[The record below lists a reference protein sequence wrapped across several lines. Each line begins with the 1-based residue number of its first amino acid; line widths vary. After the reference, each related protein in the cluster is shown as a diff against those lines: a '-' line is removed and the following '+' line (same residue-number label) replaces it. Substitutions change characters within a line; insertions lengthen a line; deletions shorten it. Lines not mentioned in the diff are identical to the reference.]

1 MNKKLICY
9 FSPTGTTKEVAIK
22 IANVI
27 NGDLFEI
34 EPVSKYTSDDLNWQ
48 DKNSRSSVEMQ
59 DKSSRPT
66 IKNKVDNISDYD
78 KVVIGFPIWWYTAP
92 TIINTFLEENDLINK
107 EVFIFVTSGGSS
119 EEKSFNDLRDLYK
132 NINFIKAK
140 RFNYNLNDE
149 EIKKFLGE

>member
-59 DKSSRPT
+59 DKLSRPA
-66 IKNKVDNISDYD
+66 IKNKVDNISDYN

-119 EEKSFNDLRDLYK
+119 VDGSFNDLKNAYSDLK
-132 NINFIKAK
+132 FVKGV
-140 RFNYNLNDE
+140 RFNSNVGDD
-149 EIKKFLGE
+149 EIKKALL